1 MTVFLQSLLSG
12 VLVGGVYALIGIGL
26 TMIFGVM
33 RVINFAQGEFMMLG
47 MYAAYLGTSL
57 LGLDPYLVAL
67 PAAAVIL
74 LLGVLF
80 ATGLLERIPRG
91 DQDAQLLLTLGLS
104 LFLQNL
110 AIALFGVT
118 PHAVLRPYSN
128 TLAPLGGVYLHVSW
142 LYACLASLL
151 VMLALYLF
159 LDRTWLGRALR
170 ATADDASAASYVGI
184 SVRRMHAIAFGIGV
198 GLAAPAGT
206 LIATFHGVLPTVG
219 QDFVLIMFVA
229 VVLGGLGSIPGAVL
243 GAFFVGLV
251 QSLAGAAVPLQLQNA
266 VVFVLFV
273 VVLLLRPRGL
283 FGLRTRV

>member
-1 MTVFLQSLLSG
+1 MTHLLQYVLDGLL
-12 VLVGGVYALIGIGL
+12 LGGVYALLAAGL
-26 TMIFGVM
+26 SLIFGVM

-128 TLAPLGGVYLHVSW
+128 TLIPLGGLYLHVSW

-159 LDRTWLGRALR
+159 LNRTWLGRALR

-198 GLAAPAGT
+198 GLAALAGT

>member
-1 MTVFLQSLLSG
+1 VTHLLQYVLDGLL
-12 VLVGGVYALIGIGL
+12 LGGVYALLAAGL
-26 TMIFGVM
+26 SLIFGVM

-47 MYAAYLGTSL
+47 MYAAYLGTTL

-67 PAAAVIL
+67 PAAAFIV
-74 LLGVLF
+74 LLGALF

-128 TLAPLGGVYLHVSW
+128 TLIPLGGLYLHVSW

-159 LDRTWLGRALR
+159 LNRTWLGRALR

-198 GLAAPAGT
+198 GLAALAGT

>member
-1 MTVFLQSLLSG
+1 MTHLLQYVLDGLL
-12 VLVGGVYALIGIGL
+12 LGGVYALLAAGL
-26 TMIFGVM
+26 SLIFGVM

-47 MYAAYLGTSL
+47 MYAAYLGTTL

-67 PAAAVIL
+67 PAAALIL

-110 AIALFGVT
+110 AIAIFGVT

-128 TLAPLGGVYLHVSW
+128 TLVPLAGVYLHISW

-159 LDRTWLGRALR
+159 LNRTWLGRALR

-198 GLAAPAGT
+198 GLAALAGT

-251 QSLAGAAVPLQLQNA
+251 QSLAGAAMPLQLQNA

>member
-1 MTVFLQSLLSG
+1 MTHLPQYVLDGLL
-12 VLVGGVYALIGIGL
+12 LGGVYALLAAGL
-26 TMIFGVM
+26 SLIFGVM

-47 MYAAYLGTSL
+47 MYAAYLGTTL

-67 PAAAVIL
+67 PAAAFIL

-128 TLAPLGGVYLHVSW
+128 TLIPLGGLYLHVSW

-159 LDRTWLGRALR
+159 LNRTWLGRALR

-198 GLAAPAGT
+198 GLAGLAGT

>member
-1 MTVFLQSLLSG
+1 MTHLLQYVLDGLL
-12 VLVGGVYALIGIGL
+12 LGGVYALLAAGL
-26 TMIFGVM
+26 SLIFGVM

-47 MYAAYLGTSL
+47 MYAAYLGTTL
-57 LGLDPYLVAL
+57 FGLDPYLVAL
-67 PAAAVIL
+67 PAAAFIL

-128 TLAPLGGVYLHVSW
+128 TLVPLGGLYLHVSW

-159 LDRTWLGRALR
+159 LNRTWLGRALR

-198 GLAAPAGT
+198 GLAALAGT